1 MSLATRL
8 QGTAARLIEKH
19 GADMIVTARAAT
31 PARDSGKPWR
41 GSTGTQTVTV
51 KAVQYDYEEE
61 EAQDRA
67 FRRSNTRFLIA
78 EKTTAGDSQF
88 NTIDLTTATD
98 LEDTSSQV
106 WSVDD
111 VEVIEPGDDR
121 ICYIV
126 YCRR

>member
-31 PARDSGKPWR
+31 PVRESGKPWR

-51 KAVQYDYEEE
+51 KAVQYDYEEAE
-61 EAQDRA
+61 VQDRA
-67 FRRSNTRFLIA
+67 FRKSNTRFLIA
-78 EKTTAGDSQF
+78 EKDTAGNGQFDS
-88 NTIDLTTATD
+88 IDLTTATD
-98 LEDTSSQV
+98 LEDTSDQV
-106 WSVDD
+106 WSIDD

-126 YCRR
+126 YCKR

>member
-8 QGTAARLIEKH
+8 QGTAARLIVKH

-31 PARDSGKPWR
+31 PVRDAAKPWR

-67 FRRSNTRFLIA
+67 FRKSNTRFLIA
-78 EKTTAGDSQF
+78 ENDTAGDGQF
-88 NTIDLTTATD
+88 DTVDLTTATD
-98 LEDTSSQV
+98 LEDTSGQV

-111 VEVIEPGDDR
+111 VEIIGPGDDR

-126 YCRR
+126 YCKR

>member
-31 PARDSGKPWR
+31 PARESGKPWR

-51 KAVQYDYEEE
+51 KAIQYDYEEE
-61 EAQDRA
+61 EVQDRT
-67 FRRSNTRFLIA
+67 FRLSNTRFLIA
-78 EKTTAGDSQF
+78 EKDTDGTGQF
-88 NTIDLTTATD
+88 STVDLTTATD

-106 WSVDD
+106 WSIDD
-111 VEVIEPGDDR
+111 VEIIEPGDDR

-126 YCRR
+126 YCKR